1 MGNPMKSLTPSSCLL
16 PLIMAAM
23 AQGQQSLR
31 IWLMLATIIL
41 VPGELLALQ
50 ATEALAQSAPT
61 EISDKSRLAALPMSK
76 AEENIRA
83 ARIAVTANPGAEA
96 PVGNLIDAL
105 ARADRRDE
113 ALVEADRF
121 VRTGKASV
129 ALFAQRGFL
138 RRERNNASGAVEDFT
153 AALANPGLTTDQRQN
168 VEGGLAEAQGA
179 VTRNELDRAQ
189 SDLTKGD
196 FVPAVEQARR
206 VLVKNPGSEPAMLI
220 CVESLSRS
228 GQKRE
233 ALAGADNFVKQA
245 PKNSLLHAQR
255 GFLRRE
261 LNDLSGAAED
271 FAAALAGNGLTADQR
286 SNVEASLAEAEAAQA
301 QDRLDRADAAAKQ
314 SKFDIASEES
324 LEVLRRKPE
333 SEAAISIRIESLSRM
348 GRKRD
353 AATEADQFIA
363 RHPTSSAL
371 LARRGFLRR
380 ELHDLP
386 GAIEDFTAALA
397 RQGLSSEQRR
407 NVEAAL
413 AEARI
418 AGRQRYNSRD
428 PAWLKNGATER
439 TGSQS
444 ATSADVSQLIAHGH
458 AAGWAYAQ
466 RGFSRRQAGD
476 LEGAVQDFDA
486 SLARGDL
493 DRRSISNIRYARA
506 EATAMLAERG
516 GNPLKAEASY
526 REFLQTE
533 PKQADGWYKLGYLM
547 LAQKRRSQGAD
558 ALNKGLEIRPA
569 ATAYLDAA
577 NAYILTNAPLASR
590 HYRAGLDR
598 WYAGDPSIAGR
609 SKSDFERIKNEV
621 VEADATIKTSASI
634 GGISGRPEEA
644 GGTNTAGGVDTRIRF
659 DGRYL
664 PAVAGLE
671 AFARG
676 LTDKDANGTRETDT
690 GAGLRYRP
698 IPDLNLYIGGM
709 IDHFYQPRSETEFVA
724 LWGLGLGADAYPYI
738 SGWKPYWDLG
748 TFGSWRTSDQRILE
762 DMRAN
767 AGFLYEFRSP
777 VRMAIGPT
785 LLAVAGYDNQAT
797 SPWASGVGPS
807 VLSYFWLGGDKY
819 RSYDAIVTV
828 QVGYLFNL
836 GNDQRQRGL
845 RGQVGVTF

>member
-1 MGNPMKSLTPSSCLL
+1 MKSHTPASCLL
-16 PLIMAAM
+16 LLIIAALT
-23 AQGQQSLR
+23 QRQQSLR
-31 IWLMLATIIL
+31 IRLMLAIIVL

-50 ATEALAQSAPT
+50 AAQARAESAFT
-61 EISDKSRLAALPMSK
+61 EISDNSRTAASSISK
-76 AEENIRA
+76 TEQNIRA
-83 ARIAVTANPGAEA
+83 ARIAIAAYPDAEA

-105 ARADRRDE
+105 VRANRKSE
-113 ALVEADRF
+113 ALNEADRF
-121 VRTGKASV
+121 VKAGKASA
-129 ALFAQRGFL
+129 ALRAQRGFL
-138 RRERNNASGAVEDFT
+138 RRDLNDPAGAVGDFT
-153 AALANPGLTTDQRQN
+153 AALAGQGLTSDQRHN
-168 VEGGLAEAQGA
+168 VEAGLVEASGA
-179 VTRNELDRAQ
+179 VARDDLDQAQ
-189 SDLTKGD
+189 TTLTNGE
-196 FVPAVEQARR
+196 FIPAAEQAR
-206 VLVKNPGSEPAMLI
+206 LILLKNPGSEPAMLI
-220 CVESLSRS
+220 RVESLTHS

-233 ALAGADNFVKQA
+233 ALADADNFVKQA

-271 FAAALAGNGLTADQR
+271 FIAALAGNGLTADQR
-286 SNVEASLAEAEAAQA
+286 SNVEASLAEAGAAEAQG
-301 QDRLDRADAAAKQ
+301 RVDRADTAAKQ

-324 LEVLRRKPE
+324 LEALRRKPE
-333 SEAAISIRIESLSRM
+333 SEAAISIRIESLSRT
-348 GRKRD
+348 GRKRE

-363 RHPTSSAL
+363 THPASPAL
-371 LARRGFLRR
+371 VAQRGFLRR
-380 ELHDLP
+380 ELGDLP

-413 AEARI
+413 VEARK
-418 AGRQRYNSRD
+418 AARKGNNNRAPVGHN
-428 PAWLKNGATER
+428 NGATAR
-439 TGSQS
+439 AGNRS
-444 ATSADVSQLIAHGH
+444 ATPADVDQLIARGH
-458 AAGWAYAQ
+458 PPGWVYVQ
-466 RGFSRRQAGD
+466 RGFARRESGD

-486 SLARGDL
+486 GLTRGDL
-493 DRRSISNIRYARA
+493 DRRSVPDVRYARA
-506 EATAMLAERG
+506 EAMAMLAERE

-526 REFLQTE
+526 REFLLTE
-533 PKQADGWYKLGYLM
+533 PAQADGWYKLGYLM
-547 LAQKRRSQGAD
+547 LAQKQRRQGAD
-558 ALNKGLEIRPA
+558 ALNKGLEIRPV

-577 NAYILTNAPLASR
+577 NAYILTNAPLASK

-609 SKSDFERIKNEV
+609 SQTDFERIKNEV
-621 VEADATIKTSASI
+621 VEADATIRTSASV
-634 GGISGRPEEA
+634 GGIGGRPEGA
-644 GGTNTAGGVDTRIRF
+644 GGTNSAGGVDTRIRF

-698 IPDLNLYIGGM
+698 IPDLNLYFGGM

-738 SGWKPYWDLG
+738 FGWKPYWDLG

-762 DMRAN
+762 DVRAN

-785 LLAVAGYDNQAT
+785 LLAVAGYDNQAA

-807 VLSYFWLGGDKY
+807 VLSYFWLGDDKY